1 MKQYSNTK
9 SFNLNET
16 NESRYNQQ
24 SHSGVYD
31 IKRYVLNVW
40 MFEYSSWINKMI
52 IRNEALIFFIIIYF
66 DVFILIHM
74 QFIKFSNLNYLFLY
88 LVNLS
93 YKIIIFYVIF
103 IVK

>member
-1 MKQYSNTK
+1 
-9 SFNLNET
+9 
-16 NESRYNQQ
+16 
-24 SHSGVYD
+24 
-31 IKRYVLNVW
+31 
-40 MFEYSSWINKMI
+40 MI